1 MIKEFGNFRDLLH
14 NKASMKDSDNT
25 SLMYGR
31 FFVVRFIFR
40 NDTVS
45 KFRFEDVNVFTNIY

>member
-1 MIKEFGNFRDLLH
+1 
-14 NKASMKDSDNT
+14 MKDSDNT